1 MANRTK
7 RTPKKDEKF
16 LAHLAVT
23 ADVTASAK
31 AAGYSRR
38 SVYEWKETDEVWRD
52 RWEEAWHMG
61 VDALEEEA
69 LRRGVE
75 GVLEPVWHKG
85 EIVGHRRNYSDNLL
99 MFMLK
104 GRRPG
109 TFRDNASIEHSGQAG
124 TPLDFNVKF
133 VSPKR
138 DAI

>member
-16 LAHLAVT
+16 LSHLAAT
-23 ADVTASAK
+23 ADVTASAR

-38 SVYEWKETDEVWRD
+38 SVYEWKEKDEAWHGS
-52 RWEEAWHMG
+52 WEEAWRMG

-69 LRRGVE
+69 LRRGVG

-85 EIVGHRRNYSDNLL
+85 EIVGHRRKYSDNLL

-104 GRRPG
+104 GRRPN
-109 TFRDNASIEHSGQAG
+109 TFRDNASIEHSAQSGA
-124 TPLDFNVKF
+124 PLDFAVNL
-133 VSPKR
+133 VSPMRK
-138 DAI
+138 